1 MCEGWEQ
8 MDGRQGFDVVRITS
22 PSKGQPTLDL
32 ELCVSWNVDL
42 NSLDSCLYLHPPAP
56 SLFLSRSLSFSL
68 TQTHTHT
75 CIDLTRKPTASLYPS
90 HASSISSMTGF
101 DGELVELRESILRRH
116 TYTHTNT

>member
-42 NSLDSCLYLHPPAP
+42 NSLDSCLYLHPPKP
-56 SLFLSRSLSFSL
+56 SLFLALSH
-68 TQTHTHT
+68 TDTHTY
-75 CIDLTRKPTASLYPS
+75 IDLTRKPTASLYPS